1 MNGKE
6 VEDVITLAN
15 TTFTFL
21 WHIGDYKAFHMLAF
35 I

>member
-1 MNGKE
+1 MNGRE
-6 VEDVITLAN
+6 AEDVITLAN

-21 WHIGDYKAFHMLAF
+21 WHIGIYKAFHMLAL